1 MGEETAT
8 GAGTG
13 TVVIGAL
20 GDCCALGLS
29 IWRAHEASPL
39 GDGDV
44 GLENSWPWAAAAL
57 AVKSVRKDMVPGA

>member
-8 GAGTG
+8 GAWAG
-13 TVVIGAL
+13 TVVIEAL

-29 IWRAHEASPL
+29 IWKAHEASPL
-39 GDGDV
+39 GDV
-44 GLENSWPWAAAAL
+44 GPENSWPWAAAAL